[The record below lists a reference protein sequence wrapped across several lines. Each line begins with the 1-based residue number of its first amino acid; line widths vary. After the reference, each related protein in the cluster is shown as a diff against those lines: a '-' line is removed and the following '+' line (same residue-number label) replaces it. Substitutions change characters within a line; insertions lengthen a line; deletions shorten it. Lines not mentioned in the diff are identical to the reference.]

1 MTDIIETPA
10 IRNRQTL
17 GIPSRETTLAEHNLR
32 DAEGNWLH
40 FSGEGIATERAWRW
54 RGSPAQAKAL
64 REAHPFAR
72 AFRNLVPVGDIK

>member
-1 MTDIIETPA
+1 MTDTIESPA

-17 GIPSRETTLAEHNLR
+17 GIPSRETTAAQHYLR
-32 DAEGNWLH
+32 DAAGAYLH
-40 FSGEGIATERAWRW
+40 FSGEGVATEKAWRW

-72 AFRNLVPVGDIK
+72 RFQSLVPA